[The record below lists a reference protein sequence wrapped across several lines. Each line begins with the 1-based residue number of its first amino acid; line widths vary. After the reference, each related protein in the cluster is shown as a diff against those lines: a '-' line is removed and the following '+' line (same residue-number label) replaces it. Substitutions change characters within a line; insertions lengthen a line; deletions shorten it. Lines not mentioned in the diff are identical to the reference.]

1 MVMAFEVNH
10 PGRLRKNT
18 IPIFSAPG
26 AKFHPRISDRYE
38 IMITAII
45 NCRPTERSFD
55 RRGDNLTVS
64 RPLLLLRPAR
74 PMPTDSGGENRP
86 QTQINLASAVSTM
99 MAPMISTMSMES
111 YLSSGVF
118 PKASALLIAKTVQ
131 DYSHDYFYCNIN
143 N

>member
-1 MVMAFEVNH
+1 MVIASEVNH

-38 IMITAII
+38 IITTAIM
-45 NCRPTERSFD
+45 NCRPTEGSFD
-55 RRGDNLTVS
+55 RRRDNRTVS
-64 RPLLLLRPAR
+64 RLLLILRSAR
-74 PMPTDSGGENRP
+74 PMPPDSGGENRL

-99 MAPMISTMSMES
+99 IAPMISTMSMES

-118 PKASALLIAKTVQ
+118 LKASALVLAKTVQ
-131 DYSHDYFYCNIN
+131 DDGHDYFYCNIN